1 MDKNERAEGTR
12 RERRCA
18 VTREIKSNDEL
29 IRFVADETGQI
40 YPDVSAR
47 APGRGV
53 WIGAN
58 IDALQVAIKTNA
70 FARSLKR
77 ATKIADNL
85 LPLTISQL
93 QQKCL
98 SMIGLAKRSG
108 QLVLGFDNVAEAL
121 RKKPAAFLIEAS
133 DGADD
138 GRHKVI
144 ALSKKWK
151 NVQIIGCFSNQD
163 LGSVLGRDNVI
174 HALVP
179 KGSFADALGQELNKL
194 KGFKSLA
201 PTAWE
206 L

>member
-12 RERRCA
+12 RTRRCA
-18 VTREIKSNDEL
+18 VTREVKANDEL
-29 IRFVADETGQI
+29 IRFVAGDDGQI
-40 YPDVSAR
+40 FPDVSAR

-53 WIGAN
+53 WISAN
-58 IDALQVAIKTNA
+58 IDVLQNAIKSNV
-70 FARSLKR
+70 FSRSLKR
-77 ATKIADNL
+77 PTKADSNL
-85 LPLTISQL
+85 LELTISQL

-108 QLVLGFDNVAEAL
+108 QLVLGFDNVADAL

-138 GRHKVI
+138 GRFKVVS
-144 ALSKKWK
+144 LTRKWK

-174 HALVP
+174 HALIP
-179 KGSFADALGQELNKL
+179 NGGFADAWRQEINKL
-194 KGFKSLA
+194 GGFKALA
-201 PTAWE
+201 PKAWE